1 MLSITCQLNIMGYK
15 LSFNITFIHILI
27 LQYTSE
33 EAHHLPIIDTSISN
47 IHFKLADKKSFI
59 NINKS
64 RGFLMS
70 TSKNDTS
77 DIKQAAENADVEQIE
92 NNLKEN
98 KQVNMPKELT
108 KEQAT
113 PFIDEEVRTDK

>member
-15 LSFNITFIHILI
+15 LSFNITFIHILT
-27 LQYTSE
+27 LQYTSAK
-33 EAHHLPIIDTSISN
+33 AHYLPIIDTSISK

-77 DIKQAAENADVEQIE
+77 DIKQAAENASVEQIE

-98 KQVNMPKELT
+98 KQVNMPEELT

>member
-1 MLSITCQLNIMGYK
+1 
-15 LSFNITFIHILI
+15 
-27 LQYTSE
+27 
-33 EAHHLPIIDTSISN
+33 
-47 IHFKLADKKSFI
+47 
-59 NINKS
+59 
-64 RGFLMS
+64 MS

-77 DIKQAAENADVEQIE
+77 DIKQAAENASVEQIE

-98 KQVNMPKELT
+98 KQVNMPEELT